1 MTTFSFTA
9 RPSTDQQK
17 AIARH
22 VGARRF
28 AWNQSL
34 RLVLDAE
41 KQKKTDPT
49 VEVPRT
55 AYSLINAI
63 NGWKRSEGAGR
74 CFVAGSN
81 GQTTVLPGLPWRHQ
95 VCAQVFEE
103 AAVDLARALGAAD
116 KAKGTKRRVG
126 FPSMQKKGRGAES
139 FRLRNKVSKTCTPSI
154 TLGGTEPRSITLP
167 VLGTIPVREDTRALR
182 RLLGPGTNGPRAR
195 VCQVTVALRSG
206 RVVLYVTLD
215 GPDRHPARPDQG
227 SDQGSE
233 QGFVGVDLGLT
244 HAVVAARADGTEVT
258 RLEPLRPLER
268 SLAALRRADRTAAR
282 QQKGS
287 KNRRKAH
294 DRLQVIHARVA
305 NQRKDFLHRSSS
317 TLVKTHDRLCLE
329 DLAVANLVRNRH
341 LARRIADAGW
351 GTFRQMV
358 DYKASWY
365 GAELLIAPRWFPSSR
380 TCSSCRWHWAEMT
393 LSDRVFRCAHC
404 GAVMDRDRNAAVN
417 LALWANAESS
427 SASQAPDPEARGRVT
442 NACGGTS
449 AGHRLGG
456 GGTGPA
462 TAGEPAKKQEPA
474 LLGDR
479 A

>member
-9 RPSTDQQK
+9 RASTDQQK

-34 RLVLDAE
+34 RLVLDAQ
-41 KQKKTDPT
+41 KQKKTDPS
-49 VEVPRT
+49 VEVPRS

-74 CFVAGSN
+74 CFVVGSN
-81 GQTTVLPGLPWRHQ
+81 GQTTTHLGLPWRHQ
-95 VCAQVFEE
+95 VCAQVLEE

-126 FPSMQKKGRGAES
+126 FPSMQKKGRCTES
-139 FRLRNKVSKTCTPSI
+139 FRLRNKISKTGTPSI

-167 VLGTIPVREDTRALR
+167 VLGSIAVREDTRALR
-182 RLLGPGTNGPRAR
+182 RLLRAGTNGPRAR

-206 RVVLYVTLD
+206 RVVLYVTVD
-215 GPDRHPARPDQG
+215 GPDRHPARR
-227 SDQGSE
+227 DQGSE

-258 RLEPLRPLER
+258 RLAPLGPLER
-268 SLAALRRADRTAAR
+268 SLTALRRADRTAAR
-282 QQKGS
+282 RQKGS

-294 DRLQVIHARVA
+294 DRLGVIHARVA

-317 TLVKTHDRLCLE
+317 ILVKTHDRLCLE
-329 DLAVANLVRNRH
+329 DLAVINMVRNRP

-351 GTFRQMV
+351 GTFRHMV

-365 GAELLIAPRWFPSSR
+365 GTELIIAPRWFPSTR
-380 TCSSCRWHWAEMT
+380 TCSSCGWHWAAMT

-404 GAVMDRDRNAAVN
+404 GAVIDRDRNAAVN

-462 TAGEPAKKQEPA
+462 TAGEAPAKKQEPA